1 MLYATSLK
9 LILHTNC
16 EESSLSIQKTPEP
29 NTIFFVWFNQYAGIL
44 IKTPTKTLV
53 VDPVDIKPKSLQ
65 NIDAILLTHEHYDH
79 LDPPI
84 VTAIQKA
91 TGCLVIADPASTK
104 KLQYI
109 IPNEKLQEIK
119 PNMETKIGEVSIKAE
134 KCNHNALAPNTYI
147 ITSEDNVKI
156 YHTADSLPFPELAL
170 MGQREQFDVV
180 FCTVGIAPGSNP
192 ETGFE
197 IARLTKPQL
206 AVPYHTASAQS
217 QSQFAELL
225 KKQLPRTACLI
236 PEQNKIYQISKKM

>member
-1 MLYATSLK
+1 
-9 LILHTNC
+9 
-16 EESSLSIQKTPEP
+16 LSIQKTPEP

-53 VDPVDIKPKSLQ
+53 IDPVDIKPKSLQ
-65 NIDAILLTHEHYDH
+65 NIDAILITHEHYDH

-84 VTAIQKA
+84 ITAIQKA

-104 KLQYI
+104 KLQHV

-119 PNMETKIGEVSIKAE
+119 PNTETKIGEVSIKAE
-134 KCNHNALAPNTYI
+134 KCNHNAQAPNTYI

-206 AVPYHTASAQS
+206 AVPYHTANAQS

-225 KKQLPRTACLI
+225 KRQLPRTACLI
-236 PEQNKIYQISKKM
+236 PQQNKIYQISKRL